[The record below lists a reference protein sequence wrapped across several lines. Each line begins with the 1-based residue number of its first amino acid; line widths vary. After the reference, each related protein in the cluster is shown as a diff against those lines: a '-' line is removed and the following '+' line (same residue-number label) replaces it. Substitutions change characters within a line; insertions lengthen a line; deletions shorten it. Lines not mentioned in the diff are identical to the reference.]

1 MSISNNMP
9 YVEHYTIDQL
19 HSLVGD
25 YRRTNSYSYW
35 IMSGVC
41 EGKTVVDCG
50 AGSGLCSWLAL
61 RGGASRVVAC
71 DISPEVCDYLRGQ
84 FQHMP
89 QVTVVQLDLCHDD
102 MPSGDIYIHEL
113 VGNSLLGEGMS
124 QIFSNMRS
132 QGIENIY
139 PHHARISIGS
149 VSHDPEVPS
158 TNCDH
163 LLSTYSRE
171 FTRFLSDYAWNNS
184 LTVDYPN
191 LIATGITHIADVDLR
206 KPIPQHLQEL
216 ELDGDII
223 WEVGFD
229 PQYVVSYSNINAT
242 ANNWNAKT
250 PYAEFVKWCNIESFG
265 G

>member
-1 MSISNNMP
+1 MP
-9 YVEHYTIDQL
+9 YTEQYTMHQL
-19 HSLVGD
+19 WSLVGD
-25 YRRTNSYSYW
+25 YRRTNAYSYW
-35 IMSGVC
+35 LMSGIC
-41 EGKTVVDCG
+41 QGKTVVDCG

-61 RGGASRVVAC
+61 RGGASSVIAC

-84 FQHMP
+84 FADLP
-89 QVTVVQLDLCHDD
+89 QVTVVQLDLCHDTI
-102 MPSGDIYIHEL
+102 PKGDIYIHEL

-139 PHHARISIGS
+139 PHHARISVGA
-149 VSHDPEVPS
+149 VNHNPEVPS

-163 LLSTYSRE
+163 LLSPYARD
-171 FTRFLSDYAWNNS
+171 FTKFLLDYEWNNS
-184 LTVDYPN
+184 LTVDYPD
-191 LIATGITHIADVDLR
+191 LRATGISHIADVDLR
-206 KPIPQHLQEL
+206 KPMPQNLMESEH
-216 ELDGDII
+216 DGNII

-242 ANNWNAKT
+242 SNNWNAKT